1 MFKRTLGRSGIEV
14 SAMGVGGWA
23 IGGPFYKKGQT
34 VGWGQVDDEESTR
47 AIHRALE
54 LGITFFDTADVYG
67 CGHSERVLGK
77 ALKGKRDSVV
87 IATKFGQVFIEETRQ
102 AIGYDTSPVHIYSAC
117 EASLKR
123 LDVETIDLYQLH
135 VKDVEPNK
143 VPEIMEALEQL
154 VSQGKIRYYGWSTD
168 DPARARLF
176 AAGAHCTSIQMR
188 LNILE
193 NDAPALNVC
202 EEFNLASINRSPLAM
217 GMLTGKFN
225 ADSVIPDDVR
235 SRRPVFQENRL
246 KNLENLEKIKAIL
259 VKDGRTLAQ
268 GALGWLW
275 ARSGKTIPIPGFKT
289 VRQIEENAGALGFG
303 PLADEQ
309 MDAISK
315 TLSA

>member
-1 MFKRTLGRSGIEV
+1 
-14 SAMGVGGWA
+14 
-23 IGGPFYKKGQT
+23 
-34 VGWGQVDDEESTR
+34 
-47 AIHRALE
+47 
-54 LGITFFDTADVYG
+54 
-67 CGHSERVLGK
+67 
-77 ALKGKRDSVV
+77 
-87 IATKFGQVFIEETRQ
+87 
-102 AIGYDTSPVHIYSAC
+102 
-117 EASLKR
+117 
-123 LDVETIDLYQLH
+123 
-135 VKDVEPNK
+135 
-143 VPEIMEALEQL
+143 
-154 VSQGKIRYYGWSTD
+154 
-168 DPARARLF
+168 
-176 AAGAHCTSIQMR
+176 MR

-246 KNLENLEKIKAIL
+246 KNLQNLEKIKTIL
-259 VKDGRTLAQ
+259 IKDGRTLAQ

-303 PLADEQ
+303 PLTDEQ
-309 MDAISK
+309 MNAISK